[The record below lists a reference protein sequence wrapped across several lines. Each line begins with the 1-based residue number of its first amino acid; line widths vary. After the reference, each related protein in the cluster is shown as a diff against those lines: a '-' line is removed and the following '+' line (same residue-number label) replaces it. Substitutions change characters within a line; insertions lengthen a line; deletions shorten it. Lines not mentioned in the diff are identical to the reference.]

1 MTASHLSLGGSL
13 NVTSLFLLQ
22 TFILECHLPI
32 ANVTLNSPPS
42 LFVAKNTH
50 VLQML
55 SSDTR
60 AMGCFL
66 DFDWYDLSVTFAMS
80 RFIEAYAPVLCSNYD
95 IGEFALFGAI
105 IGPFDL
111 GIQENAHYEI
121 LISLKSRNKHSL

>member
-1 MTASHLSLGGSL
+1 
-13 NVTSLFLLQ
+13 
-22 TFILECHLPI
+22 
-32 ANVTLNSPPS
+32 
-42 LFVAKNTH
+42 
-50 VLQML
+50 
-55 SSDTR
+55 
-60 AMGCFL
+60 MGCFL